1 MFSDEVVIVTGAA
14 GNLGAAVVE
23 ILTSRGARVAAMD
36 RTEAS
41 LDAVLAKVAEPERH
55 LAVAGVDLT
64 ETTACAA
71 LVEQVLQRFGRVD
84 GLVNTVGTFA
94 MAGIDEADPA
104 QWEFLFKV
112 NLSTTLNMCR
122 AAVPPMRGA
131 GRGSIV
137 NVGAGAALKA
147 PAGMSAYA
155 ASKSAVLRL
164 TESLAAELKSRWRAR
179 QQRPAQH
186 DRHAAES
193 GRDAQ
198 GRCRQMGDAGAGRRG
213 GGVPARRRR
222 QRRQWRRDS
231 GLGPWL
237 RPCARSG

>member
-41 LDAVLAKVAEPERH
+41 LDAVLAKMAEPGKH

-64 ETTACAA
+64 ESTACAA
-71 LVEQVLQRFGRVD
+71 LVEQVLQRFGRID

-94 MAGIDEADPA
+94 MAGIDEANPA

-147 PAGMSAYA
+147 SAGMSAYA

-164 TESLAAELKSRWRAR
+164 TESLADELKSHGVRANSVLPSTIDTPQNR
-179 QQRPAQH
+179 AAMPKADVGKWVTPAQVAEVVAFLLA
-186 DRHAAES
+186 DAGSGVNGAAIPIS
-193 GRDAQ
+193 GR
-198 GRCRQMGDAGAGRRG
+198 G
-213 GGVPARRRR
+213 
-222 QRRQWRRDS
+222 
-231 GLGPWL
+231 
-237 RPCARSG
+237 